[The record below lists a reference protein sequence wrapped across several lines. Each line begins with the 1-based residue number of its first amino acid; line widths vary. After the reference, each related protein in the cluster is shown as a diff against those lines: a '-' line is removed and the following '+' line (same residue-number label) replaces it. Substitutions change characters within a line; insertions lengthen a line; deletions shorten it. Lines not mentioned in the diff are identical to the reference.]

1 MILTMVILVFS
12 LVRAGSSRR
21 GRQVT
26 AQQAGAGIRL
36 SGSSDAA
43 GAAVCGCAIWRWR
56 CVAFLMPFCM
66 IARNAFSTQSWIG
79 VLELA
84 AGRVRRRQR
93 GARLADPGIGVL
105 AALGT
110 SAVVAVLQT
119 VGTVVIA
126 MMAGYGLARWTTRA
140 ARWATGLTVFTL
152 MVPTT
157 VTFVPMF
164 VMVSTLGW
172 ISTFRGLI
180 IPGLFSAFAAYLF
193 RSSFVDFPRELEEA
207 AAIDGAGP
215 WRAFWR
221 IVVPNSMGMVAAVG
235 TITFIGTW
243 NAFLWPLLIAQD
255 PGMRTVQV
263 ALSQYMTS
271 QGIRYPEM
279 FMGALIAIAPALVV
293 FVFLQRWLV
302 QGVTQ
307 SGLK

>member
-1 MILTMVILVFS
+1 
-12 LVRAGSSRR
+12 
-21 GRQVT
+21 
-26 AQQAGAGIRL
+26 
-36 SGSSDAA
+36 
-43 GAAVCGCAIWRWR
+43 
-56 CVAFLMPFCM
+56 LMPFYV
-66 IARNAFSTQSWIG
+66 IARNAFSTQSWITAASWNWLPNAFG
-79 VLELA
+79 VDNVA
-84 AGRVRRRQR
+84 RV
-93 GARLADPGIGVL
+93 LADPGIGVL